1 MILKDFII
9 VGGGIAGL
17 SAIKAIREQNQSASI
32 LWISDEDRLPYKRTK
47 INKHIA
53 VGFSRD
59 EFALVEHDWLL
70 THHVELLFDR
80 VIGIETAK
88 HELSFKHRGNLQYH
102 KLIVA
107 IGNKPR
113 PLSINGLSQ
122 DMVFNVHNARQVE
135 NIIRSTSSSRTY
147 MVVGAGVEGVETAD
161 QLVQKGKKV
170 ILVDRNSMVLQRF
183 FTPKYAAL
191 LQDTIQKAG
200 IQLLLDVH
208 DIDGSL
214 GESVIQMNGQQ
225 YDVDTVISTIGYTP
239 NIELAAA
246 SNIQCNVGI
255 RVDEYMQT
263 SAEDV
268 FAAGDVAE
276 HPSGEITC
284 LWHAA
289 EYQGRVAGMN
299 ACGIKTKLELK
310 PFRMKTEVFGDY
322 YLAVLPSK
330 SSLEWVEEEKDDI
343 VRDMY
348 FDQGSL
354 RLF

>member
-200 IQLLLDVH
+200 F
-208 DIDGSL
+208 SC
-214 GESVIQMNGQQ
+214 
-225 YDVDTVISTIGYTP
+225 Y
-239 NIELAAA
+239 
-246 SNIQCNVGI
+246 
-255 RVDEYMQT
+255 
-263 SAEDV
+263 
-268 FAAGDVAE
+268 
-276 HPSGEITC
+276 
-284 LWHAA
+284 
-289 EYQGRVAGMN
+289 
-299 ACGIKTKLELK
+299 
-310 PFRMKTEVFGDY
+310 
-322 YLAVLPSK
+322 
-330 SSLEWVEEEKDDI
+330 
-343 VRDMY
+343 
-348 FDQGSL
+348 
-354 RLF
+354 